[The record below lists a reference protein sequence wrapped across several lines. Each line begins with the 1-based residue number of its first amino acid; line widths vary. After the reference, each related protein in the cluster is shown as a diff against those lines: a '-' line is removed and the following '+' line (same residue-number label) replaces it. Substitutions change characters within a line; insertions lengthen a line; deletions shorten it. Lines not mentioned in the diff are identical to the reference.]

1 MSFREPSLSKGE
13 AGSRLR
19 EHREVWCIAKT
30 RIPEGLPWPTGHH
43 YERTDRQE
51 EARHTG
57 MLIFGDGPRAIS
69 ALRKAAA
76 QFQCCAIQAK
86 PLRRVAAYEIAQFEV

>member
-1 MSFREPSLSKGE
+1 MSLREPSLAKGE

-19 EHREVWCIAKT
+19 EHREVWCIAKA
-30 RIPEGLPWPTGHH
+30 RIPEGHPWPTGHH
-43 YERTDRQE
+43 YESTDRLE

-57 MLIFGDGPRAIS
+57 MLIFEDGPRAIS

>member
-43 YERTDRQE
+43 YERTDRLE

-57 MLIFGDGPRAIS
+57 LLI
-69 ALRKAAA
+69 LEVV
-76 QFQCCAIQAK
+76 QCCAIQAK